1 MLAVTSEF
9 TRAAMMC
16 LVPATPD
23 DPAVPADLAAW
34 EVLERWTKPV
44 LTLWAPGG
52 SVTECGPWGAV
63 CASASRY

>member
-1 MLAVTSEF
+1 
-9 TRAAMMC
+9 MMC